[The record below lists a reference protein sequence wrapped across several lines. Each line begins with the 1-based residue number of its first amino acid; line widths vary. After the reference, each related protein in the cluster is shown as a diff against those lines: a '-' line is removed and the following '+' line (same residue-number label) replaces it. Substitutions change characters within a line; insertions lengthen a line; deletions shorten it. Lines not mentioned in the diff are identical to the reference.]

1 MKPDDRIAALEQRY
15 ADERKRLDREITL
28 LAHLPESL
36 TVLDSMA
43 HIHKLYDRVG
53 SLHFKY
59 HRYESIRH
67 GQLDPTT
74 ADIRE
79 MLKTFPPVDL
89 AVYREGC
96 VGVRTLADA
105 LAMFDKNPDRA
116 TYGPIAPF
124 WFTYNP
130 SSYSQEFCIHY
141 IGQSPIGLIEVETFF
156 PMFSKLARTLGHC
169 LVERSRDQS
178 RDIEDR
184 VITRD
189 EFIGNA
195 ATRVVANARQSV
207 LRYGSGDA
215 RKTPG
220 IKLVYYDSA
229 DGHVANLTLA
239 EMLDIMDAL
248 AV

>member
-28 LAHLPESL
+28 LSHLPESL

-43 HIHKLYDRVG
+43 HIHTLYDRVG

-89 AVYREGC
+89 AVYRDGC

-130 SSYSQEFCIHY
+130 SSYSQKFCIHY

-156 PMFSKLARTLGHC
+156 PMFSKLASTLGH
-169 LVERSRDQS
+169 VHVRWSTENTRY
-178 RDIEDR
+178 EDLR
-184 VITRD
+184 YVVANEWKEND
-189 EFIGNA
+189 A
-195 ATRVVANARQSV
+195 VRVVKNARQSV
-207 LRYGSGDA
+207 LNYSSGDA